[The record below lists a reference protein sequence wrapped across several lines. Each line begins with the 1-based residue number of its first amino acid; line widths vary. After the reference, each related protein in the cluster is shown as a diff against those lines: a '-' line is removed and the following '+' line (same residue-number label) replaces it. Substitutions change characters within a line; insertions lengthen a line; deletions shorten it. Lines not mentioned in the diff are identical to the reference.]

1 MSRSY
6 EESRIQCA
14 IVAHYRKT
22 YAGKIV
28 HVPNGGH
35 RGRLEAIRFKAEGVE
50 AGHPDLIIYC
60 DGRVYLMEVKAPGGV
75 YSDRQKA
82 FISDLRGD
90 GFNVAGVE
98 SLDEA
103 KRAFEAWGLSHKVTR
118 VRSETELS
126 TGF

>member
-6 EESRIQCA
+6 EESRIQRA

-28 HVPNGGH
+28 HVPNGGK
-35 RGRLEAIRFKAEGVE
+35 RGRLEAIRFKEEGVE
-50 AGHPDLIIYC
+50 SGHPDLIIYN

-75 YSDRQKA
+75 YSDNQKA
-82 FISDLRGD
+82 FIQHLRDD
-90 GFNVAGVE
+90 GFDVAGVE

-103 KRAFEAWGLSHKVTR
+103 KRAFEAWGLSLKAPR
-118 VRSETELS
+118 VRSEAELT

>member
-6 EESRIQCA
+6 EESRIQQA

-28 HVPNGGH
+28 HVPNGGK
-35 RGRLEAIRFKAEGVE
+35 RGHLESIRFKDEGVE
-50 AGHPDLIIYC
+50 AGHPDLIIYNA
-60 DGRVYLMEVKAPGGV
+60 GRVYLMEVKAPGGT

-82 FISDLRGD
+82 FIRELRND
-90 GFNVAGVE
+90 GFDVAGVE
-98 SLDEA
+98 SLEEA
-103 KRAFEAWGLSHKVTR
+103 RHAFEAWGLAPKVTR
-118 VRSETELS
+118 ARSAIEIA